1 DLDLENSLCVPGLP
15 RCADLTLGLEFLR
28 GGAFGLCLVS
38 VDLDRWLKAAGPI
51 DGVDLPLVVAL
62 DGVALALHYFALDL
76 LLIINIHIQS
86 NNSSAA
92 YKKLIS
98 INQFLRF
105 I

>member
-1 DLDLENSLCVPGLP
+1 MRPWIAQMCRFDFGLGVFA
-15 RCADLTLGLEFLR
+15 R
-28 GGAFGLCLVS
+28 GAFGLRLFS

-62 DGVALALHYFALDL
+62 DGVALALRYFALDL
-76 LLIINIHIQS
+76 LLIINIHIQF